1 MSQQNGRSFQSNGE
15 LKMCFSLFKDA
26 VNIAKSAVI
35 LMQMGKERIIFYGR
49 KEGRKTEFY

>member
-1 MSQQNGRSFQSNGE
+1 MAARFKAMVSWNNFFTI
-15 LKMCFSLFKDA
+15 FSDA